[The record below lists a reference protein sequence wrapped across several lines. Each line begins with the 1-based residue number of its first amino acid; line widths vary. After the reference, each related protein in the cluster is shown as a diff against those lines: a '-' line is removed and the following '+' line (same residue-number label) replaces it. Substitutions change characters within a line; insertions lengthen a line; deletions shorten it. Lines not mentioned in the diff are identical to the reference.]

1 MNRKTPVL
9 LMKFA
14 ITYPLIL
21 SLIICCLSSLYGQEQ
36 QDTINIGTPDMVGP
50 SKTAVLSGRITN
62 PTSGEQLLGATIF
75 SETEGIGTVTNDS
88 GRYVLIL
95 PVGLHSLI
103 FRSIGL
109 AEERRVVNLY
119 VNGVIDLGLNEQSFS
134 LEEVV
139 VRGAPSNQN
148 VVDVRSGVVS
158 LNVEDIRELPTLL
171 GELDVLKSLLSLP
184 GVSSIGEGAGGINVR
199 GGKVDQNLVL
209 FDNAQLFNTSH
220 ALGLFSV
227 FNPDVISNFTLY
239 KGSVPAQFGGR
250 TSSVLDV
257 EMKKGDFDQFK
268 LKAGLGAIT
277 SRLLVEGPLLKGK
290 TSYLLG
296 GRVSYANWILSEVE
310 RPEVRDSRANFYDL
324 NGMIAH
330 RFNPSNTLSLS
341 YYHSYDFFRFGS
353 QFGYQWRTQATTA
366 KWNAIIQPNF
376 SSSTA
381 LIFGGYKNLQFEPEG
396 ARAFD
401 YRNGQT
407 YSQLKQHFIL
417 ETKKKHLINFGF
429 EGIQYKNNPNQ
440 IDPRGESSTVL
451 QKRIPRE
458 VGREMALFLNYDFEL
473 SPKLAVSA
481 GLRYSLFQALGPDSI
496 FIYENGA
503 PLSEQSIVD
512 TIPYTT
518 GEVITTYGGFE
529 PRLSIR
535 YRIGKDA
542 SVKLSYNRMRQYIH
556 LISNTTASSPVDVW
570 QLSTD
575 YVAPQIS
582 DNYSLGFFRN
592 FDDNAI
598 ETSVEFFYRDIQ
610 NLVDYK
616 DFASLLLNNHLET
629 DLLSGRG
636 KAYGAEV
643 LLKQN
648 EGRLTGW
655 MSYTFSRSRIKVD
668 GAHSETRING
678 GNWYSSSFDKPHDF
692 TLASKYEL
700 SKNIFWGVNF
710 TYSTGR
716 PISAIIASYEVNNV
730 IIPHYS
736 DRNAYRIPD
745 YYRLDMSLTFKGKKL
760 VNRRYH
766 DSFTISVYNLLARQN
781 AFSVYYQQTRD
792 RFVPSA
798 TKLSVLGTIIPAI
811 SYTIT
816 Y

>member
-1 MNRKTPVL
+1 MNRKIPVL
-9 LMKFA
+9 LMKLP
-14 ITYPLIL
+14 ITYPLIIC
-21 SLIICCLSSLYGQEQ
+21 LIICCLSTLYGQEQ

-50 SKTAVLSGRITN
+50 SKTAVLSGMITN

-95 PVGLHSLI
+95 PVGLHSLV

-310 RPEVRDSRANFYDL
+310 RPEVRDSRANFYDF

-396 ARAFD
+396 VRAFD

-429 EGIQYKNNPNQ
+429 EGIQYKNDPNQ

-451 QKRIPRE
+451 QERISRE
-458 VGREMALFLNYDFEL
+458 VGREMALFLNDDFEL
-473 SPKLAVSA
+473 SPKLAISV

-496 FIYENGA
+496 FVYEDGS

-518 GEVITTYGGFE
+518 GDVITSYGGFE

-575 YVAPQIS
+575 YIAPQIS

-598 ETSVEFFYRDIQ
+598 ETSVEVFYRDIQ

-643 LLKQN
+643 LLKRN

-668 GAHSETRING
+668 GAHPASRINE
-678 GNWYSSSFDKPHDF
+678 GNWYSSSFDKPHDI

-736 DRNAYRIPD
+736 ERNAYRIPD

-766 DSFTISVYNLLARQN
+766 DSFTISVYNFLARQN